1 MRNPF
6 KAAVPALA
14 LLTALTACG
23 EPTPG
28 GTTSAP
34 GTSTPAATSTTGT
47 TKPATGT
54 TKPATGTTKP
64 AAGTAKAACAVGDLE
79 VTIAAQ
85 GTGEKDEKGMVVVTN
100 TGAKN
105 CTVKGWMTIALHN
118 AADEAVDVPTE
129 KVNEPG
135 PADTVEIKAGGSA
148 FAGIKWTQCGKADAS
163 CAVGNTIRW
172 SLDGSGKGAV
182 AELEGFPAAEKSG
195 ITMKALKVGT
205 FQPSNQG
212 VTAW

>member
-1 MRNPF
+1 MRTAL

-14 LLTALTACG
+14 LMTALTACG
-23 EPTPG
+23 EPTPTPG
-28 GTTSAP
+28 TSAP
-34 GTSTPAATSTTGT
+34 AATATTTTG
-47 TKPATGT
+47 PATETSKAADGGT
-54 TKPATGTTKP
+54 G
-64 AAGTAKAACAVGDLE
+64 GLNGKAACVLEDLE

-100 TGAKN
+100 AGKKK
-105 CTVKGWMTIALHN
+105 CTVKGWLTITLYN
-118 AADEAVDVPTE
+118 AGDEPVDVPTE

-135 PADTVEIKAGGSA
+135 PAETVEIKAGGSA
-148 FAGIKWTQCGKADAS
+148 FLGIKWTRCDKADAD

-172 SLDGSGKGAV
+172 TPESSGKGSV

>member
-6 KAAVPALA
+6 MAAVPALA

-28 GTTSAP
+28 DTTSAP
-34 GTSTPAATSTTGT
+34 GTSAPAATSTTKPATGA
-47 TKPATGT
+47 TKPATE
-54 TKPATGTTKP
+54 P
-64 AAGTAKAACAVGDLE
+64 AAGAGAACTVGDLE

-105 CTVKGWMTIALHN
+105 CTAKGWLTISLYN

-148 FAGIKWTQCGKADAS
+148 FAGIKWTRCDKADAS

-172 SLDGSGKGAV
+172 SLEGSGKGAV
-182 AELEGFPAAEKSG
+182 AELESFPAAEKSG

-205 FQPSNQG
+205 LQPSNQG

>member
-1 MRNPF
+1 MRHVF

-14 LLTALTACG
+14 LLTALTACA
-23 EPTPG
+23 EPTP
-28 GTTSAP
+28 AP
-34 GTSTPAATSTTGT
+34 GTPASKATASTTEPTAAETTGATDGGT
-47 TKPATGT
+47 G
-54 TKPATGTTKP
+54 GIN
-64 AAGTAKAACAVGDLE
+64 GKAACVLEDLE

-100 TGAKN
+100 AGRKN
-105 CTVKGWMTIALHN
+105 CTVKGWLTITLYN
-118 AADEAVDVPTE
+118 AADEPVDVPTE

-135 PADTVEIKAGGSA
+135 PAETVEIKAGGSA
-148 FAGIKWTQCGKADAS
+148 FAGIKWTRCDKADAD

-172 SLDGSGKGAV
+172 TPESSGKGVV
-182 AELEGFPAAEKSG
+182 AELESFPAAEKSG

-205 FQPSNQG
+205 LQPSNQG